1 MDSHLVA
8 TMQHVKKQLGIKL
21 KWPKKEEEE
30 EEEEEE
36 VKKQGDR
43 KVIALSCSNPI
54 LAVVW
59 GKLFDLL
66 EMKQWMDNKK

>member
-1 MDSHLVA
+1 
-8 TMQHVKKQLGIKL
+8 MQHVKKQLGIKL

-43 KVIALSCSNPI
+43 KVIALSCMRQT
-54 LAVVW
+54 
-59 GKLFDLL
+59 F
-66 EMKQWMDNKK
+66 

>member
-1 MDSHLVA
+1 
-8 TMQHVKKQLGIKL
+8 MQHVKKQLGIKL

-54 LAVVW
+54 LAVV
-59 GKLFDLL
+59 
-66 EMKQWMDNKK
+66 